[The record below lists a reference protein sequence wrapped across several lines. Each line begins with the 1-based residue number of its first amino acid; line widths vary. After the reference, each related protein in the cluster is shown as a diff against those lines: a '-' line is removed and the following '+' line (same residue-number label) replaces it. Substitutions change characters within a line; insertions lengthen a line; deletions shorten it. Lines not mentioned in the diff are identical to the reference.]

1 MSGKNSYLVGAGI
14 LLSRLSGLVRQKVLA
29 HFLGLG
35 DVADAFAA
43 AFRIPNLLQNLFG
56 EGALS
61 ASFIPGYSRLLGE
74 EREEEARKLAGAVL
88 ALLAMVVAVIVLI
101 GQLATPLILDLLV
114 GDWTGEKR
122 ALTETLV
129 RILFPG
135 AGLLVISAWCL
146 GVLNSHRRF
155 LLSYAAPVVW
165 NATMIIS
172 IIVFGAGQGA
182 ARVAVVAA
190 WGSVAGSFL
199 QIVAQWPVVRRVG
212 GRIAMRSWR
221 GVNEVGVV
229 VRTFLPTMISRGAN
243 QLSAF
248 IDLTIAAFLPGG
260 AVAAIAAAQVL
271 YTLPVSL
278 FGMAISAAELPE
290 MAREQ
295 GDTETVAMALRVR
308 LDAATQRLAYYIVPS
323 AMAFLAIGGVLI
335 GAVYQG
341 GKFTAADTAY
351 VWLVLGGA
359 TIGLLAATLAR
370 LYASAFYALRDAVTP
385 LRTGLVRVTLTGILG
400 VLGALVVPRM
410 LGLPSEYGAVGITV
424 SAGIS
429 GWVEFSLLRRSL
441 CRRLGN
447 FSVPLVEL
455 AKLWGAATVAA
466 AIGTAMRLLTT
477 DLPPITQA
485 LLVVPA
491 YGATYVA
498 VTWWLDVPESAVIA
512 RRLRRSE
519 RSPQ

>member
-1 MSGKNSYLVGAGI
+1 MSGRNSYLVGAGI

-61 ASFIPGYSRLLGE
+61 ASFIPSYSKLLGE
-74 EREEEARKLAGAVL
+74 ERDEEARELAGAVL
-88 ALLAMVVAVIVLI
+88 ALLFLVVAVVVLV
-101 GQLATPLILDLLV
+101 GQLATPLILDVLV

-129 RILFPG
+129 RIFFPG

-165 NATMIIS
+165 NATMITAIL
-172 IIVFGAGQGA
+172 VGGAGNGA

-190 WGSVAGSFL
+190 WGSVLGSFL
-199 QIVAQWPVVRRVG
+199 QIVVQWPVVRRVG
-212 GRIAMRSWR
+212 GRIVVRTWR
-221 GVNEVGVV
+221 GVAEVGMV

-248 IDLTIAAFLPGG
+248 VDLTIAAYLPGG

-290 MAREQ
+290 MARER
-295 GDTETVAMALRVR
+295 GDPETVAMALRVR

-341 GKFTAADTAY
+341 GKFTAENTAY
-351 VWLVLGGA
+351 VWLVLAGA
-359 TIGLLAATLAR
+359 AIGLLAATLAR

-385 LRTGLVRVTLTGILG
+385 LRTGLIRVTLTGILG
-400 VLGALVVPRM
+400 VLGALVVPPM
-410 LGLPSEYGAVGITV
+410 LGLPTEYGAVGITM

-429 GWVEFSLLRRSL
+429 GWVEFMLLRRAL
-441 CRRLGN
+441 CHRLGD
-447 FSVPLVEL
+447 FSLPFVEL
-455 AKLWGAATVAA
+455 AKLWAAALGAALV
-466 AIGTAMRLLTT
+466 GTGLRLATGGW
-477 DLPPITQA
+477 PPISQA

-491 YGATYVA
+491 YGAAYVA
-498 VTWWLDVPESAVIA
+498 LTWWLDVPESAVIA
-512 RRLRRSE
+512 RRLRHGSSR
-519 RSPQ
+519 QQ

>member
-1 MSGKNSYLVGAGI
+1 MSGRNSYLVGAGI

-61 ASFIPGYSRLLGE
+61 ASFIPSYSRLLGE
-74 EREEEARKLAGAVL
+74 EREEEARELAGAVL
-88 ALLAMVVAVIVLI
+88 GLLAVVVAVVVLA

-114 GDWTGEKR
+114 GDWTGDKR

-129 RILFPG
+129 RIFFPG

-165 NATMIIS
+165 NATMIIA
-172 IIVFGAGQGA
+172 ILVAGAGGA
-182 ARVAVVAA
+182 ATRIAVVAA
-190 WGSVAGSFL
+190 WGSVVGSFL
-199 QIVAQWPVVRRVG
+199 QIVVQWPVVRRVG
-212 GRIAMRSWR
+212 GRIVMRSWR
-221 GVNEVGVV
+221 GVAEVGIV

-248 IDLTIAAFLPGG
+248 IDLTIAAYLPGG

-290 MAREQ
+290 MAREK
-295 GDTETVAMALRVR
+295 GDAETVAMALRVR

-323 AMAFLAIGGVLI
+323 AMAFLAIGGVLA

-341 GKFTAADTAY
+341 GKFTADDTAY
-351 VWLVLGGA
+351 VWLVLAGA
-359 TIGLLAATLAR
+359 AIGLLAATLAR

-385 LRTGLVRVTLTGILG
+385 LRTGLVRVTLTAILG
-400 VLGALVVPRM
+400 VLGALVVPPL
-410 LGLPSEYGAVGITV
+410 LGLPSRYGAVGITV
-424 SAGIS
+424 SAGMS
-429 GWVEFSLLRRSL
+429 GWVEFVLLRRGL

-447 FSVPLVEL
+447 FSLPFVEL
-455 AKLWGAATVAA
+455 AKLWGAAVVAA
-466 AIGTAMRLLTT
+466 AVATAVRLGTP
-477 DLPPITQA
+477 DLKPILQA
-485 LLVVPA
+485 LLVVPC
-491 YGATYVA
+491 YGGIFVA
-498 VTWWLDVPESAVIA
+498 LTWWLDVPESAVIV
-512 RRLRRSE
+512 RRIRRGQSG
-519 RSPQ
+519 RG